1 VDLDQAID
9 VQCEAMKAIVRGDA
23 EPAKKMYS
31 EADDATLA
39 NPWGPVVRGR
49 DAIVEMLDFVAT
61 RFRDGVC
68 EGVERLA
75 AYIDENVATI
85 VENERWR
92 VKVGGRDELSPFDL
106 RVSTTYRCEG
116 DVWKVVLRH
125 ADPITTPRVQGPI
138 AS

>member
-1 VDLDQAID
+1 VDLDRAID
-9 VQCEAMKAIVRGDA
+9 AQFEAMKAIVRGDA

-31 EADDATLA
+31 NGDDATLA

-49 DAIVEMLDFVAT
+49 DAIVEMLDFVAA

-68 EGVERLA
+68 EGIERLA
-75 AYIDENVATI
+75 AYTDENMATI

-92 VKVGGRDELSPFDL
+92 AKVGGRDELSPFDL
-106 RVSTTYRCEG
+106 RVSTTYRREG
-116 DVWKVVLRH
+116 GDWKVALRH
-125 ADPITTPRVQGPI
+125 ADPITTPRAQGPI